1 MMIILENQMTNNFL
15 QMNYHSL
22 TPVAPWRHKRK
33 LKNVLKYE
41 IICKLLYFELKKKL
55 KVWEIVVFPIIHLL
69 LLFFLVFKSEAFL

>member
-1 MMIILENQMTNNFL
+1 
-15 QMNYHSL
+15 MNYHSL

-55 KVWEIVVFPIIHLL
+55 KSMGSSSIPDYSSIVIFFPC
-69 LLFFLVFKSEAFL
+69 F